1 MKGPKDLERE
11 RRYRNISKRDREKGL
26 RHIERRKGIDR
37 NETETSIRKVLNS
50 QRGRGDIDKDRE
62 RKVKDTQMQTD
73 GWTET
78 KRDIDR
84 DRQRFYINKS
94 LKIE

>member
-50 QRGRGDIDKDRE
+50 
-62 RKVKDTQMQTD
+62 
-73 GWTET
+73 
-78 KRDIDR
+78 
-84 DRQRFYINKS
+84 
-94 LKIE
+94 